1 MFTQEKFYKRENLDQ
16 GAQANM
22 AASAYDSHVG
32 IRVSSPSLGGLRMQ
46 MTAEEAEILAAQ
58 LLRAAERI
66 RKNHA

>member
-22 AASAYDSHVG
+22 TASAYDSHVG
-32 IRVSSPSLGGLRMQ
+32 VRVASPSLGGLRMQ
-46 MTAEEAEILAAQ
+46 LSAEEAEILAGQ
-58 LLRAAERI
+58 LLRAVEKI